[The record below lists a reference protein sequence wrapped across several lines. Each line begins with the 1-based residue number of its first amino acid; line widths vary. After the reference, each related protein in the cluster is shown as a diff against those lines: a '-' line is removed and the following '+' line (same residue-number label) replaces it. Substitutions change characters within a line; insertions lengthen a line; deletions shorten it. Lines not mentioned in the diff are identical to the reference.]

1 MAAEEDTGKTE
12 VKTDAPARRTGRGRW
27 LVGAAIGL
35 AAVVGLVMWHY
46 SGRVSTD
53 DAQIDGHITQVSTQ
67 VGGTIVTLHIK
78 ENQHVEAGAV
88 LAEIDP
94 RDYQVAVDRARADLA
109 DAQANLAAAKTGI
122 PISAVS
128 TSSGVRNASGGVEQA
143 QAGVALAERQ
153 VEGARAELTAAQ
165 ARLREK
171 EATAAKTARDVE
183 RLKAL
188 VAKDEI
194 AQQQYDATVW
204 QADAARASLDA
215 ARSDVAAAQAAIGV
229 AEHRVQQARGA
240 ATQAQAAL
248 QDSKTAPEQVQVTKA
263 RADMAEARVQQAA
276 GALAQAQLNLER
288 TTIRAPTAGTISRKS
303 IESGQVVQPGQPLL
317 AIVSDAEVWVTA
329 NFKETQLKEMRVGQS
344 ASIDVD
350 ALGGREFR
358 GRVESIAAA
367 TGAKF
372 SLLPPENATGNY
384 VKVVQRVPVKIV
396 LEPGQDPE
404 RRLRPGMSVQP
415 TVFLK

>member
-1 MAAEEDTGKTE
+1 MAAEVGAGKTD
-12 VKTDAPARRTGRGRW
+12 VTKDAPARRATRSLARRRRAPPRRGR
-27 LVGAAIGL
+27 
-35 AAVVGLVMWHY
+35 VVSA
-46 SGRVSTD
+46 SGRNSTD

-67 VGGTIVTLHIK
+67 VGGTIVASNIK
-78 ENQHVEAGAV
+78 ENQHVDAGSV

-94 RDYQVAVDRARADLA
+94 RDYQWRSIARRRTRMRRRILPR
-109 DAQANLAAAKTGI
+109 AKTGI
-122 PISAVS
+122 LISAVS
-128 TSSGVRNASGGVEQA
+128 IERRPNASGGSSRRRRA
-143 QAGVALAERQ
+143 WRWPSGRWRGARGADGAERAAARERGHRRQ
-153 VEGARAELTAAQ
+153 DGATSSGW
-165 ARLREK
+165 
-171 EATAAKTARDVE
+171 
-183 RLKAL
+183 KAL

-194 AQQQYDATVW
+194 A
-204 QADAARASLDA
+204 AARRD
-215 ARSDVAAAQAAIGV
+215 GV
-229 AEHRVQQARGA
+229 AGRCRARVGRCGGRTSPPRRRPSAPPSTASSAPRPSPGGA
-240 ATQAQAAL
+240 SGVE
-248 QDSKTAPEQVQVTKA
+248 DAPEQLEVTVRADGRGA
-263 RADMAEARVQQAA
+263 RAAGRGARPGPAH
-276 GALAQAQLNLER
+276 LER

-329 NFKETQLKEMRVGQS
+329 NFKETQLKDMRVGQS
-344 ASIDVD
+344 ASVDVD

-415 TVFLK
+415 TVFLT